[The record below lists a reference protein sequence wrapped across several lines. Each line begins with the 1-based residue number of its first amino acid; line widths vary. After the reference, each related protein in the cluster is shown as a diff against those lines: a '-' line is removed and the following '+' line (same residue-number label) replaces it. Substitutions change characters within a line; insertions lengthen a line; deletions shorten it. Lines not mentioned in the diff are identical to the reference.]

1 MTRVFIGDIDD
12 PLAKYLPEW
21 QDDPRA
27 RITLR
32 HALQMNSGL
41 EPMSFPANPFSK
53 HVKRQIG
60 TNLAATALSFRL
72 QDEPGSVFEL

>member
-1 MTRVFIGDIDD
+1 MHKSIVALLLGIAIDEGHIAGIDD

-21 QDDPRA
+21 RDDPRE

-41 EPMSFPANPFSK
+41 EPMSFPVNPFSK

-60 TNLAATALSFRL
+60 TDL
-72 QDEPGSVFEL
+72 PGHCP